1 MRSIPILFLLAVV
14 QVAANLPHRVKV
26 LKQKKDQAI
35 YSSLSLVY
43 KDYTESLLQLQTEL
57 VASNRLRDA
66 NSVQSEFFLN
76 TGYIN
81 LIGRSYQFVFDPPK
95 TLPNE
100 AKIYRET
107 RNEKVKITLRRN
119 IMAYIEGLK
128 KAQSFYMR
136 SQNLVDARK
145 ATDEMRLATFELSKI
160 DTIVSVGSSIPSAL
174 PQLPL
179 SNKSRT
185 FELGNGIELEMIW
198 VSPGNYIMGSPMT
211 ENERA
216 PNESQKKVMIKKG
229 FYLGKYEV
237 TQEQYEIV
245 MKGNLSNIDPSPS
258 YCTNRPSCPVENVSW
273 EEIQIFLNRL
283 NHRQKYLRRIPSG
296 YQFILPSEAQWEY
309 ACRAGTKTAY
319 YFGNTI
325 TSLNTNYNLDKDEG
339 KTTPVGS
346 YPSNRWGF
354 HDMHGNV
361 WEITSSIFENA
372 ESKSEKLLTRKG
384 GSWWSKSINI
394 RSARRLPYAKPNR
407 FMDIGFR
414 VCLAAAK

>member
-1 MRSIPILFLLAVV
+1 MKSIPILFLLAVV

-76 TGYIN
+76 TGYLN
-81 LIGRSYQFVFDPPK
+81 LIGKSYQFVFDPPK

-119 IMAYIEGLK
+119 IMAYIDDLK

-160 DTIVSVGSSIPSAL
+160 DTIVSVGSSIPSPL

-185 FELGNGIELEMIW
+185 FELGNGIKLEMIW
-198 VSPGNYIMGSPMT
+198 VSPGSFIMGSPS
-211 ENERA
+211 NEIDRRKD
-216 PNESQKKVMIKKG
+216 EIQREVIIRKG

-237 TQEQYEIV
+237 TQAQYEVV
-245 MKGNLSNIDPSPS
+245 MRGNNQGINSTPSKF
-258 YCTNRPSCPVENVSW
+258 TNKPNHPVEMVSNKDALV
-273 EEIQIFLNRL
+273 FLMQL
-283 NHRQKYLRRIPSG
+283 TMDQASLIPSG
-296 YQFILPSEAQWEY
+296 WKFSLPSEEQWEY
-309 ACRAGTKTAY
+309 ACRSNTKTAY
-319 YFGNTI
+319 SFGPKI
-325 TSLNTNYNLDKDEG
+325 TKSNANYNWNGVKET
-339 KTTPVGS
+339 KQTKEVGCF
-346 YPSNRWGF
+346 PPNQWGF
-354 HDMHGNV
+354 HDLHGNV
-361 WEITSSIFENA
+361 WELTSTNFNGFYANQKNSI
-372 ESKSEKLLTRKG
+372 LPIRKG
-384 GSWWSKSINI
+384 GSYSNKASFI
-394 RSARRLPYAKPNR
+394 RSAIRLPSPPH
-407 FMDIGFR
+407 FDDIGFR
-414 VCLAAAK
+414 VCLKEAK